1 MVVLRHS
8 TISSKADCHV
18 IHGRL
23 ERNDLRDALL
33 ELDKGRLIERIL
45 ELPKTLTRPA
55 QIITE
60 GGQRRRARFLRTALF
75 TALCVFPILQVTSDP
90 VQGIPFYSS
99 LTIFAASV
107 YLLSGTIHI
116 RLAAALTIV
125 CAACIPIV
133 TITLYPVWT
142 RDALAFQILTWPVLS
157 VLLATQLISIRKQSL
172 LTGGLSIALIV
183 LALIHPGILLSNALE
198 TVAVFFAIGVLLM
211 FTSWNQNYYSIGLEQ
226 SNRSLEARR
235 RELEIYTSLLRHDLG
250 NDLQLILG
258 GIELSQMANGEPR
271 QAAFLESTYAAAQR
285 MRSLLHIFS
294 MTDAELDD
302 NIVEILEKIGKRAEI
317 AFKGMRVSITIADEV
332 RDKPPKYGRLVALA
346 FENLLRNASQHAGI
360 NPNVEIEITRVSDTL
375 EIVLE
380 DDGPGIDQNIRESL
394 FEKGTSTGS
403 EGKGLGLYLAKT
415 IIESE
420 NGSISLVS
428 TNGSGCCFLIRLP
441 YEHGA

>member
-1 MVVLRHS
+1 
-8 TISSKADCHV
+8 
-18 IHGRL
+18 
-23 ERNDLRDALL
+23 LRDALL
-33 ELDKGRLIERIL
+33 ELDRRKLLERIL
-45 ELPKTLTRPA
+45 ELPKTLTRPSR
-55 QIITE
+55 IVTE

-75 TALCVFPILQVTSDP
+75 TALCVFPIIQITSDP

-99 LTIFAASV
+99 LAIFAASV
-107 YLLSGTIHI
+107 YLLSGTVHI

-133 TITLYPVWT
+133 VLAIYPVWT

-183 LALIHPGILLSNALE
+183 LGIIHPGIQFSNALE
-198 TVAVFFAIGVLLM
+198 SVALFFAIGILLM
-211 FTSWNQNYYSIGLEQ
+211 FTSWNQDYYSTGLEK
-226 SNRSLEARR
+226 SNRRLEARR

-258 GIELSQMANGEPR
+258 GIELSQMASGKPR
-271 QAAFLESTYAAAQR
+271 QDAFLESTYAAAQR
-285 MRSLLHIFS
+285 MKSLLHIFS

-302 NIVEILEKIGKRAEI
+302 NIVAVLEKIGKRAQI
-317 AFKGMRVSITIADEV
+317 AFKGMQVSINIADEV
-332 RDKPPKYGRLVALA
+332 RDRPPKYGRLVALA
-346 FENLLRNASQHAGI
+346 FENLLRNASQHAGN
-360 NPNVEIEITRVSDTL
+360 NPNVEIEISRVNDTL
-375 EIVLE
+375 EVMFE
-380 DDGPGIDQNIRESL
+380 DDGPGIDSNIRESL

-428 TNGSGCCFLIRLP
+428 TNGSGCCFLIKLP
-441 YEHGA
+441 YEHSK